1 MKLLLPFAACASI
14 AAVYFLSNHRLDAV
28 SYVPSPIEY
37 PKVVKPKVNLVNWDD
52 EILQGIKNFEG
63 FYPSPYTCPGG
74 VRTVGYGHT
83 GKYANQKISLNKAE
97 SLLLEEVNEAAYLVD
112 QYVKVK
118 LTHWQRNALISF
130 TFNCG
135 ESNLKMLISGKGR
148 LNDGNYESVSKLL
161 PKYVYAK
168 GVKMEGLVK
177 RRAWETEIWNGIF
190 TL

>member
-1 MKLLLPFAACASI
+1 MKLFLPLVVCASV
-14 AAVYFLSNHRLDAV
+14 AAVYFFSNHRLEAV
-28 SYVPSPIEY
+28 SYSPNSIEY
-37 PKVVKPKVNLVNWDD
+37 PKLVKPKINLVNWDD

-63 FYPSPYTCPGG
+63 FYPSPYICPGG

-83 GKYANQKISLNKAE
+83 GKYSNQKISLSKAE
-97 SLLLEEVNEAAYLVD
+97 SLLLEEVNKAAHIVD
-112 QYVKVK
+112 RRVKVN
-118 LTHWQRNALISF
+118 LTQWQRNALISF

-135 ESNLKMLISGKGR
+135 EAALKTLISGKGR

-177 RRAWETEIWNGIF
+177 RRGWEVEIWKGIF

>member
-1 MKLLLPFAACASI
+1 MKLLFPFAACASI
-14 AAVYFLSNHRLDAV
+14 AAVYFFSNHRLDSV
-28 SYVPSPIEY
+28 SYSPNPIEY

-83 GKYANQKISLNKAE
+83 GKYANQKISLSKAE
-97 SLLLEEVNEAAYLVD
+97 SLLLEEVNKAAHLVD
-112 QYVKVK
+112 QHVKVK

-135 ESNLKMLISGKGR
+135 EGSLKMLIGGKGR
-148 LNDGNYESVSKLL
+148 LNDGNYESVSQLL

-168 GVKMEGLVK
+168 GVKMKGLVK
-177 RRAWETEIWNGIF
+177 RRAWETEIWKGIF